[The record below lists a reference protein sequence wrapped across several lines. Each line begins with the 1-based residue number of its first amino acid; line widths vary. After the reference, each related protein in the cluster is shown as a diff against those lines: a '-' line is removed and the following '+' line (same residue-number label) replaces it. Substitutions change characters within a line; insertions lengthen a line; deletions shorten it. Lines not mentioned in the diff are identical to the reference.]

1 MPVMTML
8 AAAALWAQAPAIVRP
23 DGARALSLEGLAAQ
37 AVVFAL
43 LALSWLWRLRWP
55 GSGVM
60 IVSWYQC
67 VGFVSVD
74 HAVFAVVQGVLLWI
88 AVRRSRQG
96 ATTASDREPLISR

>member
-1 MPVMTML
+1 MTML
-8 AAAALWAQAPAIVRP
+8 AAAALGAQAPAMGP

-55 GSGVM
+55 GPGVM
-60 IVSWYQC
+60 IATWYQC

-74 HAVFAVVQGVLLWI
+74 HAVFAVVQAVLLWI

-96 ATTASDREPLISR
+96 ATAASEREPLISR

>member
-1 MPVMTML
+1 MTML
-8 AAAALWAQAPAIVRP
+8 AAAALGAQAPAIGPV
-23 DGARALSLEGLAAQ
+23 GARALSLEGLAAQ

-55 GSGVM
+55 GPGVM
-60 IVSWYQC
+60 IATWYQC

-74 HAVFAVVQGVLLWI
+74 HAVFAVVQAVLLWI

-96 ATTASDREPLISR
+96 ATAASEREPLISR